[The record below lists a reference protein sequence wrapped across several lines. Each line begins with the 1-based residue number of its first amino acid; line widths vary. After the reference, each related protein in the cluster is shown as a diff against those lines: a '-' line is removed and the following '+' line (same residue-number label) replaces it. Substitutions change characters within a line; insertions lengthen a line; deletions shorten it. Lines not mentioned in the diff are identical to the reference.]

1 MRDFKT
7 LNVWLK
13 AHQLTLDIYASTA
26 SFPRDEVYGLTSQ
39 IRRASSSIGA
49 NIAEG
54 CGRDTPA
61 DFNRFLTM
69 AMGSAS
75 ELESHL
81 LLARD
86 LGYLPAAHLGG
97 LVNKTVEVKKML
109 TGFMQHLKTE
119 G

>member
-1 MRDFKT
+1 
-7 LNVWLK
+7 
-13 AHQLTLDIYASTA
+13 
-26 SFPRDEVYGLTSQ
+26 
-39 IRRASSSIGA
+39 
-49 NIAEG
+49 
-54 CGRDTPA
+54 
-61 DFNRFLTM
+61 M